1 MKYYIE
7 LALNDHLK
15 IKMYDLL
22 SKCYMQL
29 HLAFVEQKD
38 EHNKVLFGVSF
49 PEYHFDD
56 NKQFGMLGTKLRIFS
71 DSESELQALNLSNW
85 LNRLLDYVHISSI
98 REVPKSIKSYA
109 TYSRKQFK
117 GEKRLEERF
126 NQKVEHCSKL
136 HHISLEEAQK
146 RYEKRSPDPISLPF
160 IQLESLTTK
169 QSFRLFIERR
179 LFDEPTAKNV
189 FSTYGLSTESTVP
202 EF

>member
-1 MKYYIE
+1 MNFYQEITIIPQAEITPYFIW
-7 LALNDHLK
+7 
-15 IKMYDLL
+15 
-22 SKCYMQL
+22 SKFYKQL

-38 EHNKVLFGVSF
+38 DRNKVCFGVSF
-49 PEYHFDD
+49 PEYHLDD
-56 NKQFGMLGTKLRIFS
+56 EKQFGILGTKLRIFS
-71 DSESELQALNLSNW
+71 DSESDLQALNLSNW
-85 LNRLLDYVHISSI
+85 LNRFLDYVHISSI

-109 TYSRKQFK
+109 TYSRKQLK

-126 NQKVEHCSKL
+126 NQKVEYYSKL
-136 HHISLEEAQK
+136 HNVSLEEAQK
-146 RYEKRSPDPISLPF
+146 RYEKRSPEPISLPF

-169 QSFRLFIERR
+169 QSFKLFIERR